1 MTHDQFRQIAWVG
14 AILSCLSAITTAIL
28 MYGPDAATPN
38 GFAAAQEL
46 HANVLHTYKK
56 WVLFFHPQFAFLA
69 ACAAAVVLVRRAPA
83 LTLVGLFY
91 LGVWTVTEMTQQAFL
106 IDTLNQ
112 MWRPAY
118 LAADTADK
126 DQWRTLITGLQGISD
141 GQYFVLIFGF
151 GLGTL
156 LMGGAFLAGPTT
168 DKILGGSMAAIG
180 VMSLLA
186 FAFYYAGLSSAGGL
200 VRGWYDL
207 IYGPLQIGARLGIAA
222 WLIHQAHVSPKQI

>member
-1 MTHDQFRQIAWVG
+1 MTHDQFRRIAWAG

-28 MYGPDAATPN
+28 MYGPDAATPD
-38 GFAAAQEL
+38 GFEAAQAL
-46 HANVLHTYKK
+46 HANTLHTYKK

-69 ACAAAVVLVRRAPA
+69 ACAAAAVLVRRAPA

-91 LGVWTVTEMTQQAFL
+91 LGVWAVTEMTQQAFL

-118 LAADTADK
+118 LAAGAADK

-156 LMGGAFLAGPTT
+156 LIGGAFLKGPGP
-168 DKILGGSMAAIG
+168 DKILGAGMITIG
-180 VMSLLA
+180 IMSLLA
-186 FAFYYAGLSSAGGL
+186 FAYYYAGLSSIGAL
-200 VRGWYDL
+200 ISGWYGW
-207 IYGPLQIGARLGIAA
+207 IYGPLQIGVRLGLAV
-222 WLIHQAHVSPKQI
+222 WLMHQAGALPHKT

>member
-14 AILSCLSAITTAIL
+14 AILSCLSAITTATL
-28 MYGPDAATPN
+28 MYGPNAAAPDGFDAAQ
-38 GFAAAQEL
+38 AL
-46 HANVLHTYKK
+46 HANILHTYKK

-83 LTLVGLFY
+83 FTLVALFY
-91 LGVWTVTEMTQQAFL
+91 LGVWAVTEMTQQAFL

-118 LAADTADK
+118 LAADAADR

-156 LMGGAFLAGPTT
+156 LMGGAFLKGPMP
-168 DKILGGSMAAIG
+168 DKILGTSMAAIG
-180 VMSLLA
+180 IMSLTA
-186 FAFYYAGLSSAGGL
+186 FAFYYAGLSSAGSL
-200 VRGWYDL
+200 VSGWYGW
-207 IYGPLQIGARLGIAA
+207 IYGPLQIGVRLGLAV
-222 WLIHQAHVSPKQI
+222 WLVQQAKASPQQT